1 MKEKTVGVYCPSYR
15 RSDCIMTQN
24 ILNDVTY
31 VVRASEEEAYRNAG
45 VRKLISAPDEEINTM
60 SKVRQWILDNS
71 PEDIIIQVDD
81 DIKQILYRTD
91 IVMEI
96 KDPDVIDMEFLRIA
110 QLLSDLKLGYATITV
125 TPRPYLYQE
134 EFKFNSMGGG
144 IYWYNKECYQ
154 AQNDDKADCKEDV
167 DKILQELMYNRI
179 ILMPKYLAMYVKTD
193 TNEGGDN
200 INKNSKVI
208 RECNEYMKL
217 KWGKY
222 YTFDDKKNTVT
233 IKVPR

>member
-1 MKEKTVGVYCPSYR
+1 
-15 RSDCIMTQN
+15 
-24 ILNDVTY
+24 
-31 VVRASEEEAYRNAG
+31 
-45 VRKLISAPDEEINTM
+45 M

-144 IYWYNKECYQ
+144 IYWYNKKCYK
-154 AQNDDKADCKEDV
+154 AKNDDKADCKEDV

>member
-125 TPRPYLYQE
+125 TPRPYLYSG
-134 EFKFNSMGGG
+134 EFGLAFSNTSATCSVIGDPRILSITSINS
-144 IYWYNKECYQ
+144 WQ
-154 AQNDDKADCKEDV
+154 PS
-167 DKILQELMYNRI
+167 L
-179 ILMPKYLAMYVKTD
+179 
-193 TNEGGDN
+193 
-200 INKNSKVI
+200 
-208 RECNEYMKL
+208 
-217 KWGKY
+217 
-222 YTFDDKKNTVT
+222 
-233 IKVPR
+233 

>member
-1 MKEKTVGVYCPSYR
+1 
-15 RSDCIMTQN
+15 
-24 ILNDVTY
+24 
-31 VVRASEEEAYRNAG
+31 
-45 VRKLISAPDEEINTM
+45 
-60 SKVRQWILDNS
+60 
-71 PEDIIIQVDD
+71 
-81 DIKQILYRTD
+81 
-91 IVMEI
+91 
-96 KDPDVIDMEFLRIA
+96 
-110 QLLSDLKLGYATITV
+110 
-125 TPRPYLYQE
+125 
-134 EFKFNSMGGG
+134 MGGG
-144 IYWYNKECYQ
+144 IYWYNKECYK
-154 AQNDDKADCKEDV
+154 AKNDDKADCKEDV

-208 RECNEYMKL
+208 RVCNEYMKL

>member
-45 VRKLISAPDEEINTM
+45 VKKLISAPDEEINTM

-144 IYWYNKECYQ
+144 IYWYNKECYK
-154 AQNDDKADCKEDV
+154 AKNDDKADCKEDV

-179 ILMPKYLAMYVKTD
+179 ILMPKYLAMYVKD
-193 TNEGGDN
+193 K
-200 INKNSKVI
+200 IN
-208 RECNEYMKL
+208 
-217 KWGKY
+217 
-222 YTFDDKKNTVT
+222 D
-233 IKVPR
+233 